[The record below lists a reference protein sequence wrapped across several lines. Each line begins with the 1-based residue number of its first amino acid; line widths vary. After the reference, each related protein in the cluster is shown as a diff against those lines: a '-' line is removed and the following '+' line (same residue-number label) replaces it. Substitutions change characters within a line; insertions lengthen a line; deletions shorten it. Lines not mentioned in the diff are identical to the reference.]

1 MLDTVI
7 SDLIRKQRPY
17 YLLQD
22 APIKG
27 IDNQYWLIFKHRD
40 ADNLLHNIVTFL
52 GIGGKQA
59 TDRLLRIDPK
69 SAKIFTYTPHQQ
81 GNLPS
86 LTLLRT
92 SNLAT
97 IEKFLHQE
105 SVSKEKSLLAGS
117 FLEIKNRRRRFSL
130 PDEIDNYNTFIGNTL
145 ERTQIYRRSTAYF
158 DSGVL
163 KLYEEPLKAIAQN
176 EGQIRLLMD
185 WQGFTKRAD
194 AAELAKLHDPNYR
207 SQFVCRTLAEFLN
220 GLENSAFTSTEI
232 LAELIRL
239 GLLQIKLVKM
249 ELGRAIYHKKRVF
262 QAFGDLGSSAE
273 VSR

>member
-7 SDLIRKQRPY
+7 SELIRKQRPY

-22 APIKG
+22 APIKS

-92 SNLAT
+92 SNLTT

-105 SVSKEKSLLAGS
+105 SV
-117 FLEIKNRRRRFSL
+117 I
-130 PDEIDNYNTFIGNTL
+130 PI
-145 ERTQIYRRSTAYF
+145 
-158 DSGVL
+158 
-163 KLYEEPLKAIAQN
+163 
-176 EGQIRLLMD
+176 
-185 WQGFTKRAD
+185 
-194 AAELAKLHDPNYR
+194 
-207 SQFVCRTLAEFLN
+207 
-220 GLENSAFTSTEI
+220 
-232 LAELIRL
+232 
-239 GLLQIKLVKM
+239 
-249 ELGRAIYHKKRVF
+249 
-262 QAFGDLGSSAE
+262 
-273 VSR
+273 

>member
-17 YLLQD
+17 YLLQGS
-22 APIKG
+22 PIKG
-27 IDNQYWLIFKHRD
+27 LDNQYWLIFKHRD

-52 GIGGKQA
+52 GIGDKQA
-59 TDRLLRIDPK
+59 TDKLLRIDLK
-69 SAKIFTYTPHQQ
+69 SAKVFTYTPHQA

-92 SNLAT
+92 SNLTT

-105 SVSKEKSLLAGS
+105 SVSKEKALLAGS
-117 FLEIKNRRRRFSL
+117 FLEIKGRRRKFSL
-130 PDEIDNYNTFIGNTL
+130 PDELDNYNTFISNTL
-145 ERTQIYRRSTAYF
+145 ERSQIYRRSTAYF

-185 WQGFTKRAD
+185 W
-194 AAELAKLHDPNYR
+194 H
-207 SQFVCRTLAEFLN
+207 
-220 GLENSAFTSTEI
+220 
-232 LAELIRL
+232 
-239 GLLQIKLVKM
+239 
-249 ELGRAIYHKKRVF
+249 
-262 QAFGDLGSSAE
+262 
-273 VSR
+273 